1 MKATLRILAM
11 VTALV
16 VVAGSGF
23 ILGTAHEKEVSAK
36 LQKEMEWESDIRDF
50 GTSYHYSKLLCSDDP
65 SDSQESLEY
74 TQTSL
79 IRDWGRMK
87 KLPKDHLYSKYLLA
101 NNVSIDPLVLRLE
114 QRIAESQQDVPSND
128 DKPSN

>member
-23 ILGTAHEKEVSAK
+23 IIGTAHEKEVSAK
-36 LQKEMEWESDIRDF
+36 WQNEMELESYIRDF
-50 GTSYHYSKLLCSDDP
+50 GISYHYSQLLCSDDP
-65 SDSQESLEY
+65 SDSQGSLEY
-74 TQTSL
+74 TRTSL
-79 IRDWGRMK
+79 IRSWDRIK

-101 NNVSIDPLVLRLE
+101 NNISIDPLVLSLE
-114 QRIAESQQDVPSND
+114 KRIAEQDGRGDGDEPPN
-128 DKPSN
+128 